1 MLVLVLYVL
10 LQRPVIYDIKTQYYL
25 FLWMLLLN
33 AVRQSSDVKVKGQKI
48 SFGAQTMKHPFD
60 LWLDLTL

>member
-1 MLVLVLYVL
+1 M
-10 LQRPVIYDIKTQYYL
+10 PVIYDIKTQFYL
-25 FLWMLLLN
+25 FLWMLLPN